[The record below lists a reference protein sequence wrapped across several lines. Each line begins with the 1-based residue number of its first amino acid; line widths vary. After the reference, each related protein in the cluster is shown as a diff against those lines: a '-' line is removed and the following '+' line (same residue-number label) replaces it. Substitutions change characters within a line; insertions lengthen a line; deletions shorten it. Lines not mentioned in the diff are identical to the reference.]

1 MAIVLL
7 RTLTSKSIIGFG
19 TFTDITVQNL
29 LDTFRYKELLEIYYN
44 FRNIDYCQ
52 ELKDILCIEGDRVIN
67 KREPNPD
74 RFFKDAKKKIYAC
87 ISAII
92 ERKTSEQRG
101 YELHF
106 KAKEK
111 INQKKRVSAS
121 QVRKQVTV
129 FGKNAQ
135 RRRNQ
140 W

>member
-1 MAIVLL
+1 MGVVLL
-7 RTLTSKSIIGFG
+7 RTLTQKSIIGFG
-19 TFTDITVQNL
+19 AFTDLTVQNL

-87 ISAII
+87 MAALI
-92 ERKTSEQRG
+92 EKKTSEQKG
-101 YELHF
+101 HELHYR
-106 KAKEK
+106 AKEK
-111 INQKKRVSAS
+111 KGMKKRVSAS
-121 QVRKQVTV
+121 QNVKQVTI
-129 FGKNAQ
+129 FGKEAN
-135 RRRNQ
+135 RRKNQ